1 MGIEGVAMSSCP
13 FWSTNK
19 EKISCYYECPMNDK
33 NNKREMCPF
42 KEIISEDGMV
52 SFGKNI
58 NDDMFYS
65 QDRYSG
71 YNENNDTVL
80 SY

>member
-1 MGIEGVAMSSCP
+1 MSSCP

-19 EKISCYYECPMNDK
+19 ERISCYCECPMNTK
-33 NNKREMCPF
+33 ASKGELCPF
-42 KEIISEDGMV
+42 KEFTFNESIIS
-52 SFGKNI
+52 FGRNI

-71 YNENNDTVL
+71 YKENNDAAL

>member
-1 MGIEGVAMSSCP
+1 MSSCP
-13 FWSTNK
+13 FWSTSK
-19 EKISCYYECPMNDK
+19 EKISCYYECPMNIRDNK
-33 NNKREMCPF
+33 NETCPF
-42 KEIISEDGMV
+42 KEFTTNESVIL
-52 SFGKNI
+52 FGKNM

-71 YNENNDTVL
+71 YNENNDIVF